1 MSIICA
7 GGETIN
13 AAARN
18 VLHRSELCRGLT
30 DSEIGQIAEAVR
42 TVTIPAGE
50 IICRQGDAGGTMY
63 ILVAGRAKVVAE
75 RDGEEFRLLDYRG
88 RGAHFGEMAVL
99 TDGLRTAT
107 VSAVVDTELLE
118 LDREQFDRLLGT
130 VPGFAANLSR
140 SLGSRLRW
148 ETSRKQRRHE
158 PTVIGLVNSTLRTQG
173 LIRPLAEALIASGD
187 SVEVLTDRPELW
199 PTNGDYQVERLST
212 SQRVDDK
219 VRALHE
225 QLGSVIECHDRVLVD
240 VTQTGL
246 DNELPKLLAP
256 CEEIW
261 WLIEPR
267 FQATS
272 LNNLRRLL
280 TIDPRVATRL
290 RLVWILTEGE
300 QLSTT
305 LPPGFDSLAG
315 DFKVVLGDVGSA
327 PTRHQRL
334 GVERLTRHLR
344 GARIGLALGGGG
356 ARGMAHLGVLRG
368 LERAGISFDLM
379 AGTSSGAL
387 VGLSYA
393 GGWSPQE
400 AIDAFTDALTPPA
413 MVRALPGG
421 NRLYMW
427 TMFRI
432 GAWDRKLRKFL
443 GDARLEN
450 LQIPLNTI
458 AVDLITGRQV
468 IRDRGDAIHAVLESI
483 NVPGVARP
491 ILRDGMALVDGG
503 VLNNL
508 PADVL
513 VDRGASFVVGIDVAT
528 RMPMNFGGNQPGTPT
543 ERMRRGGALETLFR
557 VNEVQAY
564 GVTAMRHSAVDLMIT
579 PDTSAFEFA
588 DFCRARELA
597 DAGEAA
603 AEAAIPQLK
612 QMLSELRR
620 RPA

>member
-13 AAARN
+13 ESSLN
-18 VLHRSELCRGLT
+18 VLRRSELCRGLT
-30 DSEIGQIAEAVR
+30 ETEIGQIAEAVR
-42 TVTIPAGE
+42 TVVAPAGE
-50 IICRQGDAGGTMY
+50 VICRQGDAGGSMY

-75 RDGEEFRLLDYRG
+75 RDGEEVRLLDYLG

-99 TDGLRTAT
+99 TDGVRTAT
-107 VSAVVDTELLE
+107 VVAIVDSELLE
-118 LDREQFDRLLGT
+118 LNREQFDRLLVT
-130 VPGFAANLSR
+130 APGFAANLSR
-140 SLGSRLRW
+140 SLGTRLRW

-158 PTVIGLVNSTLRTQG
+158 PTVIGVVNSTLRTQG
-173 LIRPLAEALIASGD
+173 LIGPLAEALVASGD
-187 SVEVLTDRPELW
+187 SVEVLTDRPEIW
-199 PTNGDYQVERLST
+199 PTGGEYGVERLANST
-212 SQRVDDK
+212 RGDDK

-225 QLGSVIECHDRVLVD
+225 HISGVIECNDRVLVD
-240 VTQTGL
+240 VTQSGF
-246 DNELPKLLAP
+246 DSELPKLLAP

-261 WLIEPR
+261 WLVEPR
-267 FQATS
+267 FQTTS
-272 LNNLRRLL
+272 LSNLKKLL
-280 TIDPRVATRL
+280 VSDPRIASRL
-290 RLVWILTEGE
+290 RLVWILTDGE
-300 QLSTT
+300 ILSVS
-305 LPPGFDSLAG
+305 LPPELEALSG
-315 DFKVVLGDVGSA
+315 DFKVVLGDVGA
-327 PTRHQRL
+327 PPTRHQRL
-334 GVERLTRHLR
+334 GIERLARHLR
-344 GARIGLALGGGG
+344 GTRIGLALGGGG

-400 AIDAFTDALTPPA
+400 AVDAFTEALTPPA
-413 MVRALPGG
+413 VVRAMPGG

-427 TMFRI
+427 TMFRM

-443 GDARLEN
+443 GDARLEQ

-458 AVDLITGRQV
+458 TVDLITGRQV

-483 NVPGVARP
+483 NVPGVSRP

-543 ERMRRGGALETLFR
+543 EKLRRGGALETLFR

-564 GVTAMRHSAVDLMIT
+564 GVTSMRHSAVDLMIT

-612 QMLSELRR
+612 QMLSELKR

>member
-1 MSIICA
+1 MSIICD

-13 AAARN
+13 EASLH
-18 VLHRSELCRGLT
+18 VLRRSELCRGLT
-30 DSEIGQIAEAVR
+30 DLEIGQIAEAVR
-42 TVTIPAGE
+42 HVIAPAGE
-50 IICRQGDAGGTMY
+50 IICQQGDAGGSMY
-63 ILVAGRAKVVAE
+63 ILVAGRAKVIVE
-75 RDGEEFRLLDYRG
+75 RDGEEFRLLDYLG

-107 VSAVVDTELLE
+107 VSAVVDSELLE
-118 LDREQFDRLLGT
+118 LDREQFDRLLGA

-140 SLGSRLRW
+140 SLGTRLRW
-148 ETSRKQRRHE
+148 ETSRRQRRHE

-187 SVEVLTDRPELW
+187 SVEVLTDRPQAW
-199 PTNGDYQVERLST
+199 PTAGEYHVERLPAT
-212 SQRVDDK
+212 QRGEEK

-225 QLGSVIECHDRVLVD
+225 QLGGMIECHDRVLVD
-240 VTQTGL
+240 VTQSGL
-246 DNELPKLLAP
+246 ESELPKLLSP

-272 LNNLRRLL
+272 LNNLRKLL
-280 TIDPRVATRL
+280 DAEPRMAARI
-290 RLVWILTEGE
+290 RLVWILAEGE
-300 QLSTT
+300 QLSAS
-305 LPPGFDSLAG
+305 LPPGFEALAS
-315 DFKVVLGDVGSA
+315 DFKVVLGDGNSA
-327 PTRHQRL
+327 PSRHQRL
-334 GVERLTRHLR
+334 GIERLARRLR

-400 AIDAFTDALTPPA
+400 AIDSFTDALTPPA
-413 MVRALPGG
+413 LVRAMPGG

-427 TMFRI
+427 TMFRM

-443 GDARLEN
+443 GDARLEH
-450 LQIPLNTI
+450 LQIPLSTV

-483 NVPGVARP
+483 NVPGVSRP

-528 RMPMNFGGNQPGTPT
+528 RMPMKFGGNQPGTPM
-543 ERMRRGGALETLFR
+543 EQMRRGGALETLFR

-603 AEAAIPQLK
+603 AEAAIPELK
-612 QMLSELRR
+612 RMLSELNR